1 MRHVKIKQFVL
12 LLGLLLSTAWCS
24 ANTIFLFDGYSH
36 IAVKEKV
43 VQGTPRGNAIQ
54 ASISGHTLSI
64 VFTQNIGH
72 VTVEVATSTGAPVD
86 SQSLATPGSAQFHIA
101 ATGDYV
107 FTVTLP
113 NGDEYYGEFT
123 VTD

>member
-1 MRHVKIKQFVL
+1 MLQSKTKTIVL
-12 LLGLLLSTAWCS
+12 LLGLVFPAAWCGAVG
-24 ANTIFLFDGYSH
+24 ANIDDGYSN
-36 IAVKEKV
+36 ITVKVAKA
-43 VQGTPRGNAIQ
+43 QDAPRNLTIQ
-54 ASISGHTLSI
+54 ASVSGHTLSI

-72 VTVEVATSTGAPVD
+72 VTVEVATDTGTPVD

>member
-1 MRHVKIKQFVL
+1 MKKNVKL
-12 LLGLLLSTAWCS
+12 Y
-24 ANTIFLFDGYSH
+24 FLFGIMLLALNAVFGMVANDGYSN
-36 IAVKEKV
+36 IAVKEGNV
-43 VQGTPRGNAIQ
+43 NGTPRGNTIQ
-54 ASISGHTLSI
+54 ASVSGHTLSI
-64 VFTQNIGH
+64 VFTQNVGP
-72 VTVEVATSTGAPVD
+72 VTVEVETDTGTPVD
-86 SQSLATPGSAQFHIA
+86 SQSLTTPDSAQFHIT

>member
-1 MRHVKIKQFVL
+1 MVQCEYH
-12 LLGLLLSTAWCS
+12 
-24 ANTIFLFDGYSH
+24 FLFDGYSH

-72 VTVEVATSTGAPVD
+72 VTVEVETATGTLVD
-86 SQSLATPGSAQFHIA
+86 SQSLSTPDSGQFYIA
-101 ATGDYV
+101 ATGDYF
-107 FTVTLP
+107 FTVTLS
-113 NGDEYYGEFT
+113 NGDESYGEFS
-123 VTD
+123 VSD